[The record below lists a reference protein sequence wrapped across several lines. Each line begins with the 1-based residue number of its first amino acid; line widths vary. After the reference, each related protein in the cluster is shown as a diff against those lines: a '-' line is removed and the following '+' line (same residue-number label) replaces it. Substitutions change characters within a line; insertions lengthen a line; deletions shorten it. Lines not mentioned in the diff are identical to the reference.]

1 MVESLTLI
9 DFFTKIKI
17 NLAKSNGYGGQ
28 SMDQK
33 KQIKIKE
40 DADPKLSNIRLADVI
55 DTNLLQRFQDDF
67 AKGVGVA
74 SITVDLEGK
83 PVTKPSNYTRFCMD
97 YTHSTACGNNR
108 CAESHMRGGQ
118 RAARL
123 GKPIVYEC
131 HAGLID
137 FAAPIILEGQ
147 HIGTILGGQVLTN
160 ISNEKKCRKIAKE
173 IGVDEAGYIEAV
185 KEIRMLSKE
194 RVRAA
199 ANVLYIVANN
209 MSKTEYHQQK
219 LTAKSN
225 LLSNSLDKIS
235 LAMQEVSASTKR
247 ASHEQIT
254 TDKTNHNT
262 DTITSKMNE
271 VIDSTK
277 YIAAM
282 IDRQKSEMARLDR
295 LNLVGEMAASLGHEV
310 RNPLTTVRGFLQH
323 FYQKDEFRKYTSS
336 LDIMIEELDRANE
349 IITEF
354 LSLAKDR
361 KLDLKVLDLNQIITR
376 IIPLVQADGSL
387 KSVQI
392 KLELEDIPRLLLDE
406 KEIRQ
411 LILNLVINAIEAT
424 SKDGIVTIKTFE
436 KHGKISLVI
445 SDQGC
450 GICPKLL
457 NKLGTPFLSTK
468 PQGTGLGLAIC
479 YSIAD
484 RHSATLN
491 ISSTEGVG
499 TDVAVVFNYSA

>member
-1 MVESLTLI
+1 
-9 DFFTKIKI
+9 
-17 NLAKSNGYGGQ
+17 
-28 SMDQK
+28 MDQK
-33 KQIKIKE
+33 KQVKTNE
-40 DADPKLSNIRLADVI
+40 EADPNLSNIRLADVI
-55 DTNLLQRFQDDF
+55 DTNLLQHFQDDF

-83 PVTKPSNYTRFCMD
+83 PVTKPSNYTRFCLD
-97 YTHSTACGNNR
+97 YTHSTACEDNR
-108 CAESHMRGGQ
+108 CAKSHMHGGQ
-118 RAARL
+118 EAARL
-123 GKPIVYEC
+123 GKPIIYEC

-160 ISNEKKCRKIAKE
+160 IPNEKKCRKIAKE
-173 IGVDEAGYIEAV
+173 IGVDETGYIEAV
-185 KEIRMLSKE
+185 KEIRQLSKE
-194 RVRAA
+194 RVKAA
-199 ANVLYIVANN
+199 ANLLYIVANN
-209 MSKTEYHQQK
+209 MSKTEYYQQK

-235 LAMQEVSASTKR
+235 LAMQEVAASTKR
-247 ASHEQIT
+247 VSYEQIA
-254 TDKTNHNT
+254 TDKTNYNA

-277 YIAAM
+277 NIAAM
-282 IDRQKSEMARLDR
+282 IAMQQSEMARLDR

-310 RNPLTTVRGFLQH
+310 RNPLTTVRGFLQLFH
-323 FYQKDEFRKYTSS
+323 KKDEFKKYTSS

-361 KLDLKVLDLNQIITR
+361 KLDLKILDLNQIITK
-376 IIPLVQADGSL
+376 IIPLAQADGSL
-387 KSVQI
+387 RSVQI
-392 KLELEDIPRLLLDE
+392 KLELEEIPHLLLDE

-424 SKDGIVTIKTFE
+424 DKDGIVTIKTFE
-436 KHGKISLVI
+436 KAGKTSLVI
-445 SDQGC
+445 SDKGC

-457 NKLGTPFLSTK
+457 DKIGTPFLSTK
-468 PQGTGLGLAIC
+468 AQGTGLGLAIC

-491 ISSTEGVG
+491 ISSAEGVG
-499 TDVAVVFNYSA
+499 TDVAVIFNQSA